1 MGSPKLVSLQGR
13 DVGVACRCRT
23 SRMQAFFLIVS
34 LFLHLL
40 AAQSDVLSERQS
52 VGGTPNSRSVVEVRG
67 DPSGVVWVVQ
77 LSDLHFSVHHPER
90 AADFSRIVGPA
101 LASINPSLVLI
112 TGDLTDGKSK
122 DLLTMKQDE
131 REWVEYDKVMNEV
144 ITNSGLPRE
153 IFYDL
158 RGNHDNFGVPILGG
172 KYDFFNKYSISAGLN
187 RSAKVQSV
195 TLQSSGWKHLFVGID
210 STMDVGI
217 RGPTN
222 VFGHPTDQLLAD
234 IEAELS
240 QWDAKSTNSVNKI
253 AFGHFPLSFLAA
265 TESKK
270 TLKDIFLKHSLLV
283 YLCGHLHTK
292 FGKNLKRNHR
302 QADVLDKYFQ
312 FNGQRQT
319 PEDLVDG
326 NCSSKSVKA
335 KEFWEWEMGDWRKNR
350 MMRILAIDQGHISF
364 VDIDYKF
371 EAKKTIVLPTFPLDS
386 RSMQKI
392 SMFHDYNCQTIDISS
407 YETIRALVFSEV
419 DIVMVVVKIY
429 DSRSGELN
437 LIMAEKMKKVTN
449 MKSRGSLY
457 TIPWNWK
464 AFADPS
470 PVRYWL
476 QIEAIDSLGSSSFSQ
491 LKPFSIN
498 GRAAKLSW
506 KWKEFWVM
514 GCSHDSLYYPLFW
527 SITGF
532 LLALLLFPRV
542 LSTCAKE
549 NHKSQVFERTFSVGK
564 ILRCLVNYALCI
576 LLELSRII
584 SLWLALLIY
593 LVYLIYFPW
602 FRGRAFSDDSIS
614 GYMSRTGWTVKIPGT
629 TTKQS
634 YIGVPDVVAIVL
646 PHLCFVLLP
655 TVLVA
660 SALAAEKVAYHVHS
674 LSLYGKKNEDDKSD
688 QTSHH
693 SNHHVGQGTSKM
705 PQLGLLD
712 KNTTFCSFFC
722 YARRRWIRKILLAVC
737 CIILWWHHKYCNVII
752 KAYDSNPFLDA
763 AIYCWSVPLLL
774 AFAVYRT
781 SGV

>member
-1 MGSPKLVSLQGR
+1 MGFCKLVSLQSG
-13 DVGVACRCRT
+13 
-23 SRMQAFFLIVS
+23 RMQALFLVVVVSFLHIVS
-34 LFLHLL
+34 VR
-40 AAQSDVLSERQS
+40 SDALSEQQAA
-52 VGGTPNSRSVVEVRG
+52 GGTPSSRSVLEVRG
-67 DPSGVVWVVQ
+67 EPSGVLWVVQ

-131 REWVEYDKVMNEV
+131 REWVEYDRVMNEV
-144 ITNSGLPRE
+144 ITNSSLPRE

-172 KYDFFNKYSISAGLN
+172 KYDLFKKYSISAGLN

-222 VFGHPTDQLLAD
+222 VFAHPTDNLLAG
-234 IEAELS
+234 IETELS
-240 QWDAKSTNSVNKI
+240 QWDSESTNTVNKI
-253 AFGHFPLSFLAA
+253 AFGHFPISFSAA
-265 TESKK
+265 TESSK
-270 TLKDIFLKHSLLV
+270 TLKDIFLKHSLSV

-292 FGKNLKRNHR
+292 FGKNLKRKHR
-302 QADVLDKYFQ
+302 EADLLDKYFQ
-312 FNGQRQT
+312 LNGQWQT
-319 PEDLVDG
+319 PENLVDG
-326 NCSSKSVKA
+326 KCSSESVKT
-335 KEFWEWEMGDWRKNR
+335 KEFWEWEMGDWRKGR

-392 SMFHDYNCQTIDISS
+392 SMFHDYNCQNVNIAS

-419 DIVMVVVKIY
+419 DIAMVVVKIY
-429 DSRSGELN
+429 DSRSGELD
-437 LIMAEKMKKVTN
+437 LVMVEKMKKVTN
-449 MKSRGSLY
+449 MKSRGNLY
-457 TIPWNWK
+457 AIPWNWK
-464 AFADPS
+464 AFSDPL
-470 PVRYWL
+470 PDRYWL
-476 QIEAIDSLGSSSFSQ
+476 QIEAIDTLGGSSFSKLQ
-491 LKPFSIN
+491 PFSIN

-514 GCSHDSLYYPLFW
+514 GCAHDSLYYPLFW

-532 LLALLLFPRV
+532 LLALLFIPRALFMYGKNN
-542 LSTCAKE
+542 T
-549 NHKSQVFERTFSVGK
+549 NFQVFERKLCVGD
-564 ILRCLVNYALCI
+564 ILRCLVNFGLWI
-576 LLELSRII
+576 LLELSGII

-602 FRGRAFSDDSIS
+602 FRGRVFSDDSIS
-614 GYMSRTGWTVKIPGT
+614 GYMSRTGWSVKIPGT
-629 TTKQS
+629 TIKQS
-634 YIGVPDVVAIVL
+634 YIGVPDMVVIVL

-660 SALAAEKVAYHVHS
+660 SALVAEKVAYRVHS
-674 LSLYGKKNEDDKSD
+674 LSLYGKKNEDHKSE
-688 QTSHH
+688 QTIH
-693 SNHHVGQGTSKM
+693 SSNSHVGQGRRDTAKI
-705 PQLGLLD
+705 PQLGSLD
-712 KNTTFCSFFC
+712 KNTNFCSFFC
-722 YARRRWIRKILLAVC
+722 CGHRRWIRKILLAVC
-737 CIILWWHHKYCNVII
+737 CLILWRHQKYCNAIM